1 MNFEAGTLG
10 KEKILK
16 IFVFGYLIDAVGHVL
31 GFRRS
36 NNPQENVL

>member
-16 IFVFGYLIDAVGHVL
+16 IFVFGCIAKGRLLRVVVETQSPEKVG
-31 GFRRS
+31 
-36 NNPQENVL
+36 